1 MSYTLIITEK
11 PNASKKIAEALADNK
26 PKKET
31 YQKNVP
37 YYTLNHEGKKI
48 VVASAVG
55 HLFGLGEKEKKKGFS
70 YPTFDIE
77 WKPTYELSKSAAFT
91 KKYFNALKKL
101 AKDADEFIVATD
113 YDVEGEVIGLNVI
126 RFICK
131 QKDAKRMK
139 FSTLTKKDL
148 EESFNKVKPT
158 LDWGQA
164 RAGETRH
171 RLDWFYGINVSR
183 ALSSAIK
190 KAGMF
195 KILSSGRVQSPA
207 LKIVAER
214 EKEIKAFKP
223 DPFWQIELINKIKKN
238 KLSAWHVADKFWKKE
253 EADEIFK
260 KISKEK
266 EAKVDSI
273 ESKQTKQAPPVPF
286 DLTTLQTE
294 SFRCNGISPKATL
307 EIAQELYTRGL
318 ISYPRT
324 SSQQL
329 SPAIGFK
336 SILTNL
342 QKQSDYKEIV
352 EKVLKTKLTPNN
364 GKKTDPAHPAIYP
377 TGVLPKKMEA
387 REKKIYDLIVRRF
400 FAVFGEPAV
409 RETMKIIFDVKD
421 EKFLSKGTRTVEKG
435 WHELYGRYVTLE
447 EIELPEMK
455 EGDTVTIQKSTLHDK
470 ETQPPKR
477 YTESSIIRELEKRNL
492 GTKAT
497 RAGIIDTLQQ
507 RHYISG
513 KPIEVTDL
521 GLHIAD
527 LLEKYC
533 PKLQD
538 EEMTRHFEIET
549 DEVREGKKKME
560 EVLDEAKEVI
570 TGMLKDFKDKE
581 KEIGAGLIKTFTETR
596 DIMNTIGPCPVCK
609 EGTLMMRRGRFGRF
623 VACDKYPDCKTTIS
637 LPASGLIKATEK
649 KCEHCSF
656 PIVQVIR
663 KAKKPQEV
671 CINPDC
677 PSKKV
682 DVPPEE
688 KTCSKCNEG
697 KMVVR
702 KSLYGAFL
710 ACNRYPKCRNIEQ
723 LEKSE

>member
-1 MSYTLIITEK
+1 MSYILIITEK

-31 YQKNVP
+31 YQKSVP
-37 YYTLNHEGKKI
+37 YYTLNHKGKKI

-77 WKPTYELSKSAAFT
+77 WKPSHELNKGAAFT
-91 KKYFNALKKL
+91 KKYLNALKKL
-101 AKDADEFIVATD
+101 TKDADEFIVATD

-253 EADEIFK
+253 EADTIFK

-266 EAKVDSI
+266 EAKVHSI

-329 SPAIGFK
+329 SPVIGFK

-342 QKQSDYKEIV
+342 KKQSDYKEIV

-377 TGVLPKKMEA
+377 TGVLPKKMDL

-400 FAVFGEPAV
+400 FATFGEPAV
-409 RETMKIIFDVKD
+409 RETMKITFDVKD

-435 WHELYGRYVTLE
+435 WHELYGGYVTLE

-492 GTKAT
+492 GTKST
-497 RAGIIDTLQQ
+497 RAGIIDTLQK
-507 RHYISG
+507 RNYISG

-549 DEVREGKKKME
+549 EEVSEGKKKME
-560 EVLDEAKEVI
+560 EVLDEAKEFI

-609 EGTLMMRRGRFGRF
+609 GGTLMMRRGKFGRF

-649 KCEHCSF
+649 KCEHCPF

-663 KAKKPQEV
+663 KAKRPQEA
-671 CINPDC
+671 CINLDC

-682 DVPPEE
+682 DVPKEE

-697 KMVVR
+697 KMVLR

-710 ACNRYPKCRNIEQ
+710 ACNRYPKCRSIEQ